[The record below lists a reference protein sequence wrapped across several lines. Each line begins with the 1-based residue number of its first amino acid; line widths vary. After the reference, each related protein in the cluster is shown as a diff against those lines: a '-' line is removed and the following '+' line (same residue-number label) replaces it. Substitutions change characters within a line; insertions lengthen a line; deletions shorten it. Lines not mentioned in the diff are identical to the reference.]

1 LVKIDNNDGKTKE
14 TAIKIQDAKD
24 HREGWEF
31 IYDFM
36 DRHQTLKGYNSWN
49 REDFSTHNEQGFLK
63 ELVVF
68 KFLTHDEV
76 VDEIWFDW
84 TELFHVWDK

>member
-1 LVKIDNNDGKTKE
+1 MVKIDNNDGKTKE
-14 TAIKIQDAKD
+14 TVIKILEAKD

-31 IYDFM
+31 IYDYM
-36 DRHQTLKGYNSWN
+36 DKYQAENGYDSWD
-49 REDFSTHNEQGFLK
+49 REDLTTHDEHGFLK
-63 ELVVF
+63 ELAVF
-68 KFLTHDEV
+68 KLFLNDNV